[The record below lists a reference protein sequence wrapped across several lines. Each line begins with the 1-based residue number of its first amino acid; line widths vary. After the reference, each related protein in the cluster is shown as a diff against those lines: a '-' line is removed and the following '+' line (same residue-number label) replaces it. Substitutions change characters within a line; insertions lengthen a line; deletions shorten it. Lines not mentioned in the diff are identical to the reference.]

1 MARLPLTIRSINS
14 PDPAVVAEAAVALI
28 LDYHAKTSSPLLPII
43 EGPQRDLDP
52 STASRSPGSR
62 EKPESHRHG

>member
-52 STASRSPGSR
+52 GTAPRSSGAC
-62 EKPESHRHG
+62 EKPEPYRHG